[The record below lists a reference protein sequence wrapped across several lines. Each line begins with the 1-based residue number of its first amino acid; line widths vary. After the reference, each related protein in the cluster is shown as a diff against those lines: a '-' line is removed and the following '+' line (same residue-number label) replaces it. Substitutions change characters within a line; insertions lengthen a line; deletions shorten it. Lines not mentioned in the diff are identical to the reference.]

1 MSPTT
6 QAGGRTRDLRDG
18 GSTCHRSHQHEKG
31 TPLCLQPPP
40 SLALALFCAAQFL
53 PVAVVFPACLSPPSP
68 PLSSLSATRVPTS
81 PSAPAPLCHPC
92 LQGRCL
98 ENRGRARSQ
107 LCWAQW
113 QEPLDASH
121 TGMKIATTTTTITR
135 ILPFRAWSCQ
145 TTWTFLRNADL

>member
-1 MSPTT
+1 MTAYGEPSWGAWIPNKGSKRRKPARYTERNRAVSPTT

-18 GSTCHRSHQHEKG
+18 GSTCHGSHQQEKG

-81 PSAPAPLCHPC
+81 PSAPATLVYKAGA
-92 LQGRCL
+92 LKTAAA
-98 ENRGRARSQ
+98 RARNCAGHSGKN
-107 LCWAQW
+107 
-113 QEPLDASH
+113 PS
-121 TGMKIATTTTTITR
+121 T
-135 ILPFRAWSCQ
+135 LP
-145 TTWTFLRNADL
+145 TWE